1 MFNTILKVFFLF
13 IFLTSELLANCIFYK
28 NDNKISQIELLNIEK
43 SQNFFRN
50 IGNFYL
56 LDKKKAEEGKENINV
71 KRRYNASI
79 KVIYEDGNSCI
90 HSSSIR
96 FHGDFTDH
104 IEMINGTPIPSLQVN
119 LKNSNINNITKFI
132 LLRPKSRNFD
142 NEIFNFHQLIWK

>member
-56 LDKKKAEEGKENINV
+56 LDKKK
-71 KRRYNASI
+71 R
-79 KVIYEDGNSCI
+79 
-90 HSSSIR
+90 
-96 FHGDFTDH
+96 
-104 IEMINGTPIPSLQVN
+104 
-119 LKNSNINNITKFI
+119 
-132 LLRPKSRNFD
+132 
-142 NEIFNFHQLIWK
+142 